1 MAGKNIVSRAEEL
14 RRLIAEH
21 DHAYYV
27 LARPRVSDYEYDML
41 LKELEQIEQQHP
53 ELITSD
59 SPTQRVGKD
68 LTKTFNEIPHVYPM
82 LSLANTYD
90 ESELRDFD
98 RRVREGLGQEE
109 PVEYVVEYK
118 IDGVSINLC
127 YKAGLLSYAATRG
140 DGTTGEEVTANVKT
154 LRSVPVKFREYP
166 LKGYDLSDIH
176 IRGEIYMETG
186 DFRQL
191 NDERAAKGEKL
202 FANPRNFAAGT
213 IKMQDPKIVA
223 SRPLKIFVYYLLAK
237 EGTIKTHSEGLD
249 ILKRLGMRVNDA
261 HQVCTGI
268 DKVIEVCR
276 RFEENRDS
284 LPYEIDGAV
293 IKVNSL
299 QAQRTLGSIAKSPRW
314 AVAFK
319 FKAKQEKTLLK
330 KITWQVGRT
339 GALTPVAELE
349 PVFLAGSTISRA
361 TLHNMD
367 EIRRKDIRE
376 GDTVIIEK
384 GGDVIPKVVAVAD
397 PDRKGRSAEMGVPV
411 ACPECGSSL
420 YKPEEEVTWYCEN
433 SDCPA
438 QIKGK
443 LEHFASRGAM
453 DIEGLGESLI
463 DIFVDRGFIRTPAD
477 IYALHGRREEL
488 IQLERFGKKS
498 VDNLLDAIEAS
509 KEIPFHKVLFALG
522 IRYVGAGA
530 AKKLAD
536 HFGSVEALM
545 QAKEEEISAVH
556 EIGKSISSSVVNY
569 FREAHNLEIIKRL
582 RSAGLRFEGKK
593 ETAVKEFFAGK
604 TFVLTGSL
612 EKFSRDDAAAQI
624 EKAGGKVSSSVSKK
638 TDYVVAGESAGSKLQ
653 KAKDLGVAILSE
665 EEFIQRLSE

>member
-1 MAGKNIVSRAEEL
+1 MAEKDYRKRVEEL
-14 RRLIAEH
+14 RRIITDH
-21 DHAYYV
+21 DYAYYI
-27 LARPRVSDYEYDML
+27 LAQPGISDYEYDQL
-41 LKELEQIEQQHP
+41 VKELESLEQKHP
-53 ELITSD
+53 ELITPD

-68 LTKTFNEIPHVYPM
+68 LTKAFNEIPHVYPM
-82 LSLANTYD
+82 LSLANSYD
-90 ESELRDFD
+90 EDELRDFD
-98 RRVREGLGQEE
+98 RRVREGLGLDT

-127 YKAGLLSYAATRG
+127 YKDGLLSYASTRG
-140 DGTTGEEVTANVKT
+140 DGTTGEEVTANIKT
-154 LRSVPVKFREYP
+154 LRSVPVSLREYP
-166 LKGYDLSDIH
+166 VTGYDLRDIH

-186 DFRQL
+186 DFRRL
-191 NDERAAKGEKL
+191 NEGRAEKGEKL

-223 SRPLKIFVYYLLAK
+223 SRPLKIFVYYLLSK
-237 EGTIKTHSEGLD
+237 EGTVKTHSEGLD
-249 ILKRLGMRVNDA
+249 ILKRLGMRVNNA
-261 HQVCTGI
+261 SILCNGI
-268 DKVIEVCR
+268 DAVIEVCR
-276 RFEENRDS
+276 GFEESRDS

-314 AVAFK
+314 AVAYK
-319 FKAKQEKTLLK
+319 FKPKQETTRLN

-367 EIRRKDIRE
+367 EIKRKDIRE

-397 PDRKGRSAEMGVPV
+397 PDRKKRSQETQVPL

-420 YKPEEEVTWYCEN
+420 YKPAEEVTWYCEN

-463 DIFVDRGFIRTPAD
+463 NIFVDRGFIRTPAD
-477 IYALHGRREEL
+477 IYTLHTRKDEL
-488 IQLERFGKKS
+488 VQLERFGKKS
-498 VDNLLDAIEAS
+498 VENLLEAIEKS
-509 KEIPFHKVLFALG
+509 KETPFHKVLFALG
-522 IRYVGAGA
+522 IRYVGSGA
-530 AKKLAD
+530 AKKLAE
-536 HFGSVEALM
+536 HFGAIDALM
-545 QAKEEEISAVH
+545 HAPPEKISAVH
-556 EIGKSISSSVVNY
+556 EIGDSISQSVVNY
-569 FREAHNLEIIKRL
+569 FKEAHNLEIVNRL
-582 RSAGLRFEGKK
+582 KGAGLRFEGKK
-593 ETAVKEFFAGK
+593 ETVSKEFFTGK

-612 EKFSRDDAAAQI
+612 EKFSRDDAAALI

-653 KAKDLGVAILSE
+653 KAKDLGVTVLSE
-665 EEFIQRLSE
+665 TEFIKRLSE

>member
-1 MAGKNIVSRAEEL
+1 MAAKDIRKRAEEL
-14 RRLIAEH
+14 RRIITDH
-21 DHAYYV
+21 DHAYYI
-27 LARPRVSDYEYDML
+27 LAQPKISDYDYDML
-41 LKELEQIEQQHP
+41 VKELESIELQHP
-53 ELITSD
+53 ELITPD

-68 LTKTFNEIPHVYPM
+68 LTKVFNEIPHVYPM
-82 LSLANTYD
+82 LSLANSYD
-90 ESELRDFD
+90 ENELRDFD
-98 RRVREGLGQEE
+98 RRVREGLSQEE

-127 YKAGLLSYAATRG
+127 YKDGLLFNASTRG

-154 LRSVPVKFREYP
+154 LKSVPVRFREYP
-166 LKGYDLSDIH
+166 VKGYDLSDIH

-191 NDERAAKGEKL
+191 NEERAEKGEKL

-213 IKMQDPKIVA
+213 IKMQDPRIVA

-237 EGTIKTHSEGLD
+237 EGTFKTHSEGLD
-249 ILKRLGMRVNDA
+249 ILKRLGMRVNEA
-261 HQVCTGI
+261 YKVCKGI
-268 DKVIEVCR
+268 EAVIAACR
-276 RFEENRDS
+276 VFEESRDS

-314 AVAFK
+314 AVAYK
-319 FKAKQEKTLLK
+319 FKAKQEKTRLN

-367 EIRRKDIRE
+367 EIKRKDIRE
-376 GDTVIIEK
+376 GDTVVIEK

-397 PDRKGRSAEMGVPV
+397 ADRKGRAKETAVPV
-411 ACPECGSSL
+411 KCPECGSSL

-477 IYALHGRREEL
+477 IYSLHNRKDEL

-498 VDNLLDAIEAS
+498 VENLLEAIEKS
-509 KEIPFHKVLFALG
+509 KEAPFHKVLFALG

-536 HFGSVEALM
+536 HFGSIEAM
-545 QAKEEEISAVH
+545 MKAAEEEITSVH
-556 EIGKSISSSVVNY
+556 EIGESISSSVVNY
-569 FREAHNLEIIKRL
+569 FKEEHNLEIIRRL
-582 RSAGLRFEGKK
+582 RQAGLRFEGKK
-593 ETAVKEFFAGK
+593 ETAAKVFFAGK

-612 EKFSRDDAAAQI
+612 EKFSRDDAAALI

-638 TDYVVAGESAGSKLQ
+638 TDYVIAGESAGSKLQ
-653 KAKDLGVAILSE
+653 KAKDLGVAVISE
-665 EEFIQRLSE
+665 EEFIKRLSE

>member
-1 MAGKNIVSRAEEL
+1 MAGKDFRGRAEEL
-14 RRLIAEH
+14 RRIITDH
-21 DHAYYV
+21 DYSYYV
-27 LARPRVSDYEYDML
+27 LTQPKISDYDYDML
-41 LKELEQIEQQHP
+41 VKELEELERKHP
-53 ELITSD
+53 QLITPD

-68 LTKTFNEIPHVYPM
+68 LTKVFNEIPHVYPM
-82 LSLANTYD
+82 LSLANSYD
-90 ESELRDFD
+90 ENELRDFD
-98 RRVREGLGQEE
+98 RRVREGLGQESE
-109 PVEYVVEYK
+109 VEYVVEYK

-127 YKAGLLSYAATRG
+127 YKDGLLSYATTRG
-140 DGTTGEEVTANVKT
+140 DGASGEEVTANVKT

-166 LKGYDLSDIH
+166 LSGYDLSDIH

-186 DFRQL
+186 DFRRL
-191 NDERAAKGEKL
+191 NDERVEKGEKL

-213 IKMQDPKIVA
+213 VKMQDPKIVA
-223 SRPLKIFVYYLLAK
+223 SRPLKIFVYYLLSR
-237 EGTIKTHSEGLD
+237 EGAIKTHSDGLV

-261 HQVCTGI
+261 YKICKGI
-268 DKVIEVCR
+268 EEVIDVCR
-276 RFEENRDS
+276 GFEESRES

-299 QAQRTLGSIAKSPRW
+299 PFQRTLGSIAKSPRW
-314 AVAFK
+314 AVAYK
-319 FKAKQEKTLLK
+319 FKAKQERTLLR

-367 EIRRKDIRE
+367 EIRRKDIRQ

-397 PDRKGRSAEMGVPV
+397 PERKGRPAETAVPLS
-411 ACPECGSSL
+411 CPECGSSL
-420 YKPEEEVTWYCEN
+420 FKPEEEVTWYCEN

-443 LEHFASRGAM
+443 LEHFASRGAL

-463 DIFVDRGFIRTPAD
+463 DLFVDRGFIRTPAD
-477 IYALHGRREEL
+477 IYSLRGRKDEL

-498 VDNLLDAIEAS
+498 VENLLDAIEKS
-509 KEIPFHKVLFALG
+509 KEAPFHKVLFALG
-522 IRYVGAGA
+522 IRYVGSGA

-536 HFGSVEALM
+536 HFGSVDAM
-545 QAKEEEISAVH
+545 MNANAEEISTVH
-556 EIGKSISSSVVNY
+556 EIGESISQSVVNY
-569 FREAHNLEIIKRL
+569 FKEEHNLEIIKRL
-582 RSAGLRFEGKK
+582 RAAGLRFEGKK
-593 ETAVKEFFAGK
+593 ETASKEFFAGK

-612 EKFSRDDAAAQI
+612 EKHSRDDAAALI
-624 EKAGGKVSSSVSKK
+624 EKSGGKVSSSVSKK
-638 TDYVVAGESAGSKLQ
+638 TDYVIAGESAGSKLQ
-653 KAKDLGVAILSE
+653 KANDLGVKVLSE
-665 EEFIQRLSE
+665 EEFIKRLEE